1 MKTELKKLAGYLESK
16 ESRDYMK
23 MLRVIGGSMRLRVLM
38 LLRKAGRPL
47 SVTEIA
53 EVMDGTLSRISHQV
67 GILKRYGFVH
77 SKRSSRSVLY
87 SLASSKVYDYVQLG
101 KKK

>member
-1 MKTELKKLAGYLESK
+1 MNAELKKLSGYLASK
-16 ESRDYMK
+16 ESKDYMK
-23 MLRVIGGSMRLRVLM
+23 MLRAITGSMRLRILM
-38 LLRKAGRPL
+38 LLAKAGRPL

-67 GILKRYGFVH
+67 GILKRYGLVH

-87 SLASSKVYDYVQLG
+87 SLAAPKTYSYVKLG
-101 KKK
+101 HK